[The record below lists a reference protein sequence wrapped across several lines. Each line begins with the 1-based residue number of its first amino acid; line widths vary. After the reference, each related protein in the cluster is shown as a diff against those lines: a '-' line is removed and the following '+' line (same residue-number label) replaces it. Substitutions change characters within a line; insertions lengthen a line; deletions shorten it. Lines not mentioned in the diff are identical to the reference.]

1 MYPKA
6 LGGECLFLCIICTK
20 KAQKCL
26 KVFKCGQLV
35 DDLNADLVVLTAEKC
50 IPVWTICGHAKVKFV
65 LLFVVKII
73 LKRTII

>member
-1 MYPKA
+1 M
-6 LGGECLFLCIICTK
+6 
-20 KAQKCL
+20 
-26 KVFKCGQLV
+26 FKCGQLV

-73 LKRTII
+73 LKRTIY